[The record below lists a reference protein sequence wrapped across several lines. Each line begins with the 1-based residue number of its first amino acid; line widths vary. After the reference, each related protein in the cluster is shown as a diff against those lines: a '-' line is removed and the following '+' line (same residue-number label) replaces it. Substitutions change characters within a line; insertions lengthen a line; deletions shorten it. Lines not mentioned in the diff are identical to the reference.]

1 MRGHA
6 WHSHWHTEAAHLWLT
21 LFHMWLWRSH
31 CLLRCQFIFIQHPY
45 FWGKFS
51 NVFFV
56 VRLYI
61 WSHTFVTILVP
72 PAFHCYNDDPFVD
85 STMRISPTTDAMDVM
100 HGYIVESTNATIDT
114 IQCPSYNWPVAR
126 LLSIYVRNL
135 QSVWGGGGWKDD
147 QPRGGWRT
155 RPMLKDCQIGNA
167 NKHVFIASQVLQDS
181 TCFFL
186 KIISLEK
193 MQTAISWVL
202 QNCFHFLNSRG
213 SNEDVWQWHIMCQ
226 NEWIY
231 TALHAGRFLTD
242 KSWTGEPWSMH
253 PPSSGLNK
261 IFAGVT

>member
-56 VRLYI
+56 VCLYI

-72 PAFHCYNDDPFVD
+72 PAFPLLQWRPVCWQHNAHLSYNGRNGCDAWIHCWIN
-85 STMRISPTTDAMDVM
+85 TILI
-100 HGYIVESTNATIDT
+100 HATIDT

-135 QSVWGGGGWKDD
+135 HLAAIGVRWRRVTRRPAQ
-147 QPRGGWRT
+147 RGMTYQTDAERLPNWQ
-155 RPMLKDCQIGNA
+155 CQ
-167 NKHVFIASQVLQDS
+167 
-181 TCFFL
+181 
-186 KIISLEK
+186 
-193 MQTAISWVL
+193 
-202 QNCFHFLNSRG
+202 
-213 SNEDVWQWHIMCQ
+213 
-226 NEWIY
+226 
-231 TALHAGRFLTD
+231 
-242 KSWTGEPWSMH
+242 
-253 PPSSGLNK
+253 
-261 IFAGVT
+261 